1 MQECPQLRDLWSDS
15 RERVPFANETIGDRH
30 FPAKSPQQ
38 GTFVPGDWH
47 KGLPIDIVVNSHNKT
62 FVRQQRQMFIDRSE
76 SMRLAADWG
85 VSSRQGGVKGWTEHH
100 CEASS
105 EGSGAPGEE

>member
-1 MQECPQLRDLWSDS
+1 
-15 RERVPFANETIGDRH
+15 
-30 FPAKSPQQ
+30 
-38 GTFVPGDWH
+38 
-47 KGLPIDIVVNSHNKT
+47 
-62 FVRQQRQMFIDRSE
+62 MFIDRSE

-85 VSSRQGGVKGWTEHH
+85 VSLRQGGVKGWMEHH

>member
-1 MQECPQLRDLWSDS
+1 M
-15 RERVPFANETIGDRH
+15 
-30 FPAKSPQQ
+30 
-38 GTFVPGDWH
+38 
-47 KGLPIDIVVNSHNKT
+47 PIDIVVNSPNKT
-62 FVRQQRQMFIDRSE
+62 FVRQQRQMFIERSE

-85 VSSRQGGVKGWTEHH
+85 VSLRRGAKGSMEQH